1 MVLEAAVG
9 GQCGGRDRTGR
20 PEGPSAAPAARAQVT
35 LPPPPPARAMIQPMP
50 RLSVPAALAL
60 GSAALGAA
68 FATGLFLG
76 E

>member
-1 MVLEAAVG
+1 M
-9 GQCGGRDRTGR
+9 TWT
-20 PEGPSAAPAARAQVT
+20 S
-35 LPPPPPARAMIQPMP
+35 LPPGRIMIQPAP
-50 RLSVPAALAL
+50 RLSVPAAVVL